1 MPISTTVF
9 FSLRPNL
16 PLSARRGASP
26 VRDGSLLP
34 MVKLSAL
41 NGVNS
46 PELPYICF
54 REQPFRL
61 EKAGA
66 TGRDRAGPGKDKK
79 RQDTMV
85 RIFKF
90 LLLLALIAFVGLV
103 GYAYLGDMTPER
115 SDVTVPVDLNVE
127 N

>member
-1 MPISTTVF
+1 
-9 FSLRPNL
+9 
-16 PLSARRGASP
+16 
-26 VRDGSLLP
+26 

-66 TGRDRAGPGKDKK
+66 KSRDRAGPGKDKK
-79 RQDTMV
+79 RQDKMV

-115 SDVTVPVDLNVE
+115 SDVTVPVDLNVDD
-127 N
+127 